1 MDKPKVLIT
10 HPVPRI
16 GIELLKERFS
26 VTVLESKY
34 PLEPAF
40 LREKIRGYEG
50 LITLLMDRVDE
61 PLLAAAEHLKVV
73 ANHAVGYEN
82 IDVDAVKRH
91 RVMATNTPGVL
102 THATAEIAF
111 ALLIC
116 LTRRILEADRYTREG
131 RFTVWDPLLLRGDE
145 LYGKHIGIIG
155 MGRIGF
161 EMARRCRAFGMN
173 ILYYNRNRAAEEKEK
188 AVKAVYCGFNELLER
203 AHVVSLH
210 VPSTS
215 ETRHLI
221 DSTAFD
227 RMRDGVYLINTARG
241 EIVDEA
247 ALIKALKRGKVKG
260 AGLDVYE
267 FEPEISPGLF
277 EMEKVVLLPHIGSAT
292 MEARDRMSETAARNM
307 IAALEGKRPPN
318 LIPELADM
326 FAG

>member
-10 HPVPRI
+10 HPIPRI
-16 GIELLKERFS
+16 GIELLEERYS
-26 VTVLESKY
+26 VTVLESRY

-40 LREKIRGYEG
+40 LREKIRDYEG

-145 LYGKHIGIIG
+145 LNGKNLGIIG

-173 ILYYNRNRAAEEKEK
+173 ILYYNRNRAAEEKER
-188 AVKAVYCGFNELLER
+188 AVEAVYCGFNELLER
-203 AHVVSLH
+203 SHVISLH

-215 ETRHLI
+215 ETRRLI
-221 DSTAFD
+221 DSAAFD
-227 RMRDGVYLINTARG
+227 RMRDGAYLINTARG

-247 ALIKALKRGKVKG
+247 ALINAIKCGKLKG

-277 EMEKVVLLPHIGSAT
+277 EMENVVLLPHIGSAT
-292 MEARDRMSETAARNM
+292 IEARNRMSETAARNV
-307 IAALEGKRPPN
+307 IAVLEGERPLNP
-318 LIPELADM
+318 ITELAEL
-326 FAG
+326 F

>member
-1 MDKPKVLIT
+1 MDTPKVLIT
-10 HPVPRI
+10 HPIPRV
-16 GIELLKERFS
+16 GIELLQERYS
-26 VTVLESKY
+26 VTVLESKH

-40 LREKIRGYEG
+40 LRDKIRDCEG

-91 RVMATNTPGVL
+91 RVMATHTPGVL

-116 LTRRILEADRYTREG
+116 LTRRIPEADRYTREG

-145 LYGKHIGIIG
+145 LYGKHMGIIG

-173 ILYYNRNRAAEEKEK
+173 ILYYNRNRVDEEKEK
-188 AVKAVYCGFNELLER
+188 AVEAVYCGLNELLER

-215 ETRHLI
+215 KTRHLI
-221 DSTAFD
+221 DSAAFD

-247 ALIKALKRGKVKG
+247 ALVKALERGKVKG

-277 EMEKVVLLPHIGSAT
+277 EMENVVLLPHIGSAT
-292 MEARDRMSETAARNM
+292 MEARNRMSETAARNV
-307 IAALEGKRPPN
+307 IAAFEGKRPPN
-318 LIPELADM
+318 LIPELADL
-326 FAG
+326 F

>member
-1 MDKPKVLIT
+1 MNTPKVLIT
-10 HPVPRI
+10 HPIPRI
-16 GIELLKERFS
+16 GIELLHERYS
-26 VTVLESKY
+26 VTVLESKH

-40 LREKIRGYEG
+40 LREQIRDYEG

-82 IDVDAVKRH
+82 IDVDATKRH

-102 THATAEIAF
+102 THATTEIAF

-116 LTRRILEADRYTREG
+116 LTRRILEADRYTRDG

-145 LYGKHIGIIG
+145 LYGKDMGIIG

-188 AVKAVYCGFNELLER
+188 AVEAVYCGLSELLER

-221 DSTAFD
+221 DSSAFD

-247 ALIKALKRGKVKG
+247 ALVKALERGKVKG

-267 FEPEISPGLF
+267 FEPEISSGLF
-277 EMEKVVLLPHIGSAT
+277 EMENVVLLPHIGSAT
-292 MEARDRMSETAARNM
+292 IEARNRMSETAARNV
-307 IAALEGKRPPN
+307 IAVLEGEQIGRASCR
-318 LIPELADM
+318 ERV
-326 FAG
+326 